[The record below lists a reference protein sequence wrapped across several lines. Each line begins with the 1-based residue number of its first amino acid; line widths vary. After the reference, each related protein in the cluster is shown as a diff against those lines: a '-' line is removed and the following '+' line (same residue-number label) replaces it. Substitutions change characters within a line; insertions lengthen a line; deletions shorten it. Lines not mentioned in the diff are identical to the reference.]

1 MRVNKGTIFLTLLL
15 ISAPLFAE
23 MQEYQIQP
31 NLSSLNFNV
40 SAQLHMVHGTG
51 GKFEGKITG
60 DPMDITH
67 ATMSIKLD
75 PATFNTDNDK
85 RDETMREK
93 SLELA
98 KFPWIEFNS
107 TSIEA
112 PKKELVDQQSVTATV
127 HGTLKLHGVESK
139 ITVPVQIV
147 KKGDELTAEGDIAL
161 KLDDFNIYRPR
172 VVFVKLQNDISIHF
186 KIAAKKANS

>member
-1 MRVNKGTIFLTLLL
+1 MRVNMRMILLL
-15 ISAPLFAE
+15 LMLIAFPLFAE

-60 DPMDITH
+60 DPADITQ

-85 RDETMREK
+85 RDETMRDK
-93 SLELA
+93 SLELS
-98 KFPWIEFNS
+98 KFPFIEFNS

-112 PKKELVDQQSVTATV
+112 SKKELVDQQSITATV
-127 HGTLKLHGVESK
+127 HGTLKLHGVETK
-139 ITVPVQIV
+139 ISVPVQIV
-147 KKGDELTAEGDIAL
+147 KKGNELTTEGDLAL

-186 KIAAKKANS
+186 KIDAKRDGS